1 MKEKHII
8 GLLENTSFGSIS
20 GADLKLIEVHAAE
33 CDSCAHAFTATRVA
47 AAMLRERT
55 AESFE
60 PSPFF
65 QTRVMAHWR
74 ERQAEASNAWSWIRV
89 WRAAGALASLMVAA
103 VVALAVFTFVVPE
116 PLTTAELWETTSAR
130 NSYSAEEVILNP
142 NESAEEQISD
152 GFVLTTLYDAAEDP
166 VK

>member
-20 GADLKLIEVHAAE
+20 AADLKLIEVHAAE
-33 CDSCAHAFTATRVA
+33 CDSCARAFTAARVA

-60 PSPFF
+60 PSAFF
-65 QTRVMAHWR
+65 QTRVMAHLR
-74 ERQAEASNAWSWIRV
+74 ERQATAEKWSWIRV
-89 WRAAGALASLMVAA
+89 WRAAGALASSMVAV
-103 VVALAVFTFVVPE
+103 VVALAVLTFVVPE
-116 PLTTAELWETTSAR
+116 SLTTAELLETTSAR

-142 NESAEEQISD
+142 NEFADEQVSD
-152 GFVLTTLYDAAEDP
+152 GFVLTTLYDAAEDT